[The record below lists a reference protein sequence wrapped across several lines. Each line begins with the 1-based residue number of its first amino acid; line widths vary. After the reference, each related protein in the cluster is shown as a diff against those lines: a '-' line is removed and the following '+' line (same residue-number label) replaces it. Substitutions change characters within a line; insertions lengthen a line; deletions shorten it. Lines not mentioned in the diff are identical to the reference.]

1 MALKSHGVTKDT
13 AQNLLL
19 SAGAYYK
26 NLKYGE
32 HYEIVASTVEGA
44 LEVVADSATGG
55 TQVDLETVTPT
66 CPDAKV
72 GDYVKKE
79 TTGWYGQILGATSGG
94 GKVTIEPEYLD
105 PEVDGATVLVR
116 GLKQKVAE
124 TASMEV
130 NLTEF
135 KEGLIVDA
143 LHLVEDKQANVTGYK
158 KYISKRSLSDSDY
171 LDNVAFVGTKV
182 NGEQIIIIFPN
193 AIITGAFELEGKN
206 KEQATYTVTAECTA
220 SFEQD
225 DLEHLPYEIYYPSQT
240 V

>member
-1 MALKSHGVTKDT
+1 MSLKSHGITEDT
-13 AQNLLL
+13 AQNIML

-26 NLKYGE
+26 NLKFGE
-32 HYEIVASTVEGA
+32 HYELTKDTANA
-44 LEVVADSATGG
+44 LEVVETGATDN
-55 TQVDLETVTPT
+55 QVNLEDVKKTFI
-66 CPDAKV
+66 DAKV
-72 GDYVKKE
+72 GDYVKK
-79 TTGWYGQILGATSGG
+79 TTGWYGKSLGATSGG
-94 GKVTIEPEYLD
+94 GKLTIEPEYFD

-124 TASMEV
+124 KASLEV

-135 KEGLIVDA
+135 KKGLIVDA
-143 LHLVEDKQANVTGYK
+143 LHLVEDTTANIAGYK
-158 KYISKRSLSDSDY
+158 KFISKRSLNDTDY

-182 NGEQIIIIFPN
+182 NGEQIIIILPN

-225 DLEHLPYEIYYPSQT
+225 DLEHLPYEIYYPTQT

>member
-13 AQNLLL
+13 AQNLML

-26 NLKYGE
+26 NLKFGE
-32 HYEIVASTVEGA
+32 HYELATDETDA
-44 LEVVADSATGG
+44 LEVVETGATEN
-55 TQVDLETVTPT
+55 QVNLEDVKKTYA
-66 CPDAKV
+66 DAKV
-72 GDYVKKE
+72 GDKVKQVN
-79 TTGWYGQILGATSGG
+79 GWYGQILGATSGG

-135 KEGLIVDA
+135 REGLIVDA
-143 LHLVEDKQANVTGYK
+143 LHLVKDTNANVTGYK
-158 KYISKRSLSDSDY
+158 KFISKRNLEDSDY

-182 NGEQIIIIFPN
+182 NGEQIIVIFPN

-220 SFEQD
+220 TFEQT
-225 DLEHLPYEIYYPSQT
+225 DLEHLPYEIYYPTQT
-240 V
+240 I

>member
-13 AQNLLL
+13 AQNLML

-26 NLKYGE
+26 NLKFGE
-32 HYEIVASTVEGA
+32 HYELSNESDA
-44 LEVVADSATGG
+44 LEVVETGATAN
-55 TQVDLETVTPT
+55 QVNLEDVKKTFA
-66 CPDAKV
+66 DAKV
-72 GDYVKKE
+72 GDKVKQ
-79 TTGWYGQILGATSGG
+79 TDGWYGQILGATSGG

-135 KEGLIVDA
+135 REGLIVDA
-143 LHLVEDKQANVTGYK
+143 LHLVEDTDANVTGYK
-158 KYISKRSLSDSDY
+158 KFISKRNLEDSDY

-182 NGEQIIIIFPN
+182 NGEQIIVIFPN

-220 SFEQD
+220 SFEQT
-225 DLEHLPYEIYYPSQT
+225 DLEHLPYEIYYPTQT
-240 V
+240 I

>member
-1 MALKSHGVTKDT
+1 MLKSHGVTKDT
-13 AQNLLL
+13 AQNLML

-26 NLKYGE
+26 NLKFGE
-32 HYEIVASTVEGA
+32 HYELTSDTDNAF
-44 LEVVADSATGG
+44 EVVETEATDN
-55 TQVDLETVTPT
+55 QVNLEDVKKTFV
-66 CPDAKV
+66 DAKV
-72 GDYVKKE
+72 GDYVKK
-79 TTGWYGQILGATSGG
+79 TTGWFGQILGATSGG
-94 GKVTIEPEYLD
+94 GKLTIEPEYLD

-135 KEGLIVDA
+135 REGLIVDA
-143 LHLVEDKQANVTGYK
+143 LHLVEDKTAQTTGYK
-158 KYISKRSLSDSDY
+158 KYISKRNLADSDY

-182 NGEQIIIIFPN
+182 NGEQIIIILPN

-225 DLEHLPYEIYYPSQT
+225 DLEHLPYEIYYPTQS

>member
-13 AQNLLL
+13 AQNLML

-26 NLKYGE
+26 NLKFGE
-32 HYEIVASTVEGA
+32 HYELSNESDA
-44 LEVVADSATGG
+44 LEVVETGATAN
-55 TQVDLETVTPT
+55 QVNLEDVKKTFA
-66 CPDAKV
+66 DAKV
-72 GDYVKKE
+72 GDKVKQ
-79 TTGWYGQILGATSGG
+79 TDGWYGQILGATSGG

-105 PEVDGATVLVR
+105 PDVDGATVLVR

-135 KEGLIVDA
+135 REGLIVDA
-143 LHLVEDKQANVTGYK
+143 LHLVEDTNANVTGYK
-158 KYISKRSLSDSDY
+158 RFISKRNLEDSDY

-182 NGEQIIIIFPN
+182 NGEQIIVIFPN

-220 SFEQD
+220 SFEQT
-225 DLEHLPYEIYYPSQT
+225 DLEHLPYEIYYPTQT
-240 V
+240 I

>member
-1 MALKSHGVTKDT
+1 MALKSHGITKDT
-13 AQNLLL
+13 AQNLML

-26 NLKYGE
+26 NLKFGE
-32 HYEIVASTVEGA
+32 HYELSNESDA
-44 LEVVADSATGG
+44 LEVVETGATAN
-55 TQVDLETVTPT
+55 QVNLEDVKKTFA
-66 CPDAKV
+66 DAKV
-72 GDYVKKE
+72 GDKVKQ
-79 TTGWYGQILGATSGG
+79 TDGWYGQILGATSGG

-105 PEVDGATVLVR
+105 PDVDGATVLVR

-135 KEGLIVDA
+135 REGLIVDA
-143 LHLVEDKQANVTGYK
+143 LHLVEDTNANVTGYK
-158 KYISKRSLSDSDY
+158 RFISKRNLEDSDY

-182 NGEQIIIIFPN
+182 NGEQIIVIFPN

-220 SFEQD
+220 SFEQT
-225 DLEHLPYEIYYPSQT
+225 DLEHLPYEIYYPTQT
-240 V
+240 I

>member
-1 MALKSHGVTKDT
+1 MSLKSHGVTKDT
-13 AQNLLL
+13 AQNLML

-26 NLKYGE
+26 NLKFGE
-32 HYEIVASTVEGA
+32 HYELTTDETNALTVVASEATSNQVN
-44 LEVVADSATGG
+44 LEDVKKSYA
-55 TQVDLETVTPT
+55 
-66 CPDAKV
+66 DAKV
-72 GDYVKKE
+72 GDKVKKVS
-79 TTGWYGQILGATSGG
+79 GWYGQILGATSGG
-94 GKVTIEPEYLD
+94 GKLTIEPEYLD

-135 KEGLIVDA
+135 REGLIVDA
-143 LHLVEDKQANVTGYK
+143 LHLVEDTTANVTGYK
-158 KYISKRSLSDSDY
+158 KFISKRSLNDDDY

-182 NGEQIIIIFPN
+182 NGEQIIIILPN

-225 DLEHLPYEIYYPSQT
+225 DLEHLPYEIYYPTQT